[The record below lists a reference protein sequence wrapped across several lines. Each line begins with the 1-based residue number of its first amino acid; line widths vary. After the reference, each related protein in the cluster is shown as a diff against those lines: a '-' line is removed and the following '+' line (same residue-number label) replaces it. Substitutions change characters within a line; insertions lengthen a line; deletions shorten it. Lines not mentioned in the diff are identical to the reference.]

1 MLFPSF
7 LVLIRKNF
15 PGWPAAPFSGTVAKR
30 GGRVEVA
37 SFRDRESDHRYRN
50 NLHGGRHPYLASFA
64 QAIWRWTLEKAERQS
79 QSPLGGWNDSL
90 GGSPL
95 VRSPWGWKK
104 NENQKILGLRIG
116 DTGTEMSKNMP
127 CFAICIDTDDPDL
140 LTPRMVYQVLPD
152 ESAAKSDY
160 LRVVDNEG
168 EDYLYPS
175 KYFIS
180 SSTFRN
186 RLYES
191 FSIRKTPS

>member
-1 MLFPSF
+1 
-7 LVLIRKNF
+7 
-15 PGWPAAPFSGTVAKR
+15 
-30 GGRVEVA
+30 
-37 SFRDRESDHRYRN
+37 
-50 NLHGGRHPYLASFA
+50 
-64 QAIWRWTLEKAERQS
+64 
-79 QSPLGGWNDSL
+79 
-90 GGSPL
+90 
-95 VRSPWGWKK
+95 
-104 NENQKILGLRIG
+104 
-116 DTGTEMSKNMP
+116 MSKNMP

-160 LRVVDNEG
+160 LRVVDNEC